1 MPDLICFLINK
12 YINYYITWYSSILHT
27 KEQIKM
33 NININ
38 SLYQLNTPQFQN
50 LYSKEVSNEV
60 LMLLISA
67 VVSGN
72 QNCIDLLYNLTLR
85 KDDLDITLR
94 KLFLISQ

>member
-1 MPDLICFLINK
+1 
-12 YINYYITWYSSILHT
+12 
-27 KEQIKM
+27 
-33 NININ
+33 
-38 SLYQLNTPQFQN
+38 
-50 LYSKEVSNEV
+50 
-60 LMLLISA
+60 MLLISA